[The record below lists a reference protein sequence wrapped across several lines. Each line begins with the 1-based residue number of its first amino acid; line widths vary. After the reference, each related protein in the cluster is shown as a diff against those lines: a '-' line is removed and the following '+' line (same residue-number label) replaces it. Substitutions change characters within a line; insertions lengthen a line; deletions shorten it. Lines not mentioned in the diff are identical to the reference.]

1 MSQPDNKTLY
11 FYEDLTN
18 NGLLTMVNCSKRTH
32 VNSVTTA
39 TISINVNLQ
48 QSIKIAKKVKYL
60 SKDKKRPFTFKIRHD
75 LIFVRFEAYF
85 FFLRKSDDPLCIS
98 LNPDLAFRLSS

>member
-1 MSQPDNKTLY
+1 MILMSQPDSKTLY

-18 NGLLTMVNCSKRTH
+18 NGRLFEENACKLSNNGYYQYKCKLTTKYQ
-32 VNSVTTA
+32 NS
-39 TISINVNLQ
+39 
-48 QSIKIAKKVKYL
+48 KKVKYL

-85 FFLRKSDDPLCIS
+85 FYESQMILF
-98 LNPDLAFRLSS
+98 AFP